1 MTGGPPAV
9 LFGKNIMFSNKNR
22 EPGYKAEKG
31 KDGMMKGLFA
41 AQAILLG
48 HVLLVCAIFFVM
60 VFFQGVVRYMP
71 WIFLSVG
78 SVIAFFI
85 WRIYAKMKREH
96 KNLGDILRDPMFDGR
111 SIEISFMGGAMQLK
125 LGQPTAPLLIED
137 ANPGAV
143 RQIETRP
150 AMQIRELTALAV
162 LFERKLITED
172 EYNKAKSDL
181 LSSQ

>member
-1 MTGGPPAV
+1 
-9 LFGKNIMFSNKNR
+9 MFSSKNR
-22 EPGYKAEKG
+22 DQDAREEKN
-31 KDGMMKGLFA
+31 KDTMMKGLFA
-41 AQAILLG
+41 AQLILLG
-48 HVLLVCAIFFVM
+48 HVVLVCAIFFVM

-71 WIFLSVG
+71 WIFLTVG
-78 SVIAFFI
+78 SIIALVI

-96 KNLGDILRDPMFDGR
+96 KNLGDILRDPMFEGR

-125 LGQPTAPLLIED
+125 LGQPAAPLLIED

-143 RQIETRP
+143 RHNETRP
-150 AMQIRELTALAV
+150 ALQIRELTALAV

-181 LSSQ
+181 LSSDQSPK